1 MWYQIIQNCRR
12 LTKTILPRPKSPA
25 TTLVVLVGLSG
36 VIGLAILAGS
46 FGSRNG
52 SGQHYDPSLYG
63 AAADADSQDVTSSD
77 ITESVS
83 VLPEDSSRSRNLSSS
98 TKDVQYKPSAVV
110 ISLPPADASTE
121 LVANILDRR
130 SGASGNGS
138 SGNGS
143 IGAPAGNP
151 SGDGAGVFAGQG
163 GTSIFA
169 GAPQITSS
177 AAGSPV
183 VTANPPQ
190 TGASP
195 AVASPQI
202 ASTMPTSPSSPQQNA
217 VPQSGPNSER
227 TARWRDRRADRQF
240 SSGHTAQ
247 STPGATGSPA
257 ASSAATAAN
266 PGASPPSL
274 AAVPGQTQQNPL
286 MPQSSGP
293 NSPDLLACSYP
304 NCGKQWTYFDPLV
317 AVGYNYQLLPNGTSV
332 GVTDIRVSTKI
343 GNGQYQLYL
352 QTINGIWIDV
362 AAIDANPNGITADDF
377 DVVAFLETLDQQQD
391 QEFGITDAAD
401 GLTEFS
407 IRGIDPSADLDPTD
421 PTAFI
426 SGLQFSDTFDG
437 DVLITPLELDTSTGS
452 DPTGASFLEA
462 IPEPPAL
469 PLFGLS
475 LVLTFLTRR
484 QAARVSPA
492 APWRS

>member
-1 MWYQIIQNCRR
+1 MWHQIIQNCRR
-12 LTKTILPRPKSPA
+12 LIKTILPRPKTPA
-25 TTLVVLVGLSG
+25 TTLVVLIGLSG

-83 VLPEDSSRSRNLSSS
+83 VLTEDSSRSRNLSRS

-121 LVANILDRR
+121 IVSNILDRR

-143 IGAPAGNP
+143 IGAPTGNP
-151 SGDGAGVFAGQG
+151 SGDGSGVFAGPG
-163 GTSIFA
+163 GTSIFT

-177 AAGSPV
+177 AGGTPLV
-183 VTANPPQ
+183 VAANPPQ

-202 ASTMPTSPSSPQQNA
+202 ASTMPTSPRSPQQNA
-217 VPQSGPNSER
+217 VPPSGPITSAPLGGSPGNSPPAV
-227 TARWRDRRADRQF
+227 TP
-240 SSGHTAQ
+240 T
-247 STPGATGSPA
+247 TPGATRSPA
-257 ASSAATAAN
+257 ASPAAT
-266 PGASPPSL
+266 PSASPLSL
-274 AAVPGQTQQNPL
+274 AALPGQTPQNPL

-293 NSPDLLACSYP
+293 NSPDLVPCTSAI
-304 NCGKQWTYFDPLV
+304 CGKTWAYFDPLV
-317 AVGYNYQLLPNGTSV
+317 AVGYNYQLLQNGTSV

-352 QTINGIWIDV
+352 QTLNGIWIDV

-401 GLTEFS
+401 GLTQFS
-407 IRGIDPSADLDPTD
+407 IRDIDPSAGLDPND

-426 SGLQFSDTFDG
+426 SGLQFSGNFNG
-437 DVLITPLELDTSTGS
+437 DVLITPLELDTATGS
-452 DPTGASFLEA
+452 DPTGPSFLEA
-462 IPEPPAL
+462 I
-469 PLFGLS
+469 
-475 LVLTFLTRR
+475 
-484 QAARVSPA
+484 
-492 APWRS
+492 

>member
-1 MWYQIIQNCRR
+1 MWHQIIQNCRR
-12 LTKTILPRPKSPA
+12 LIKTILPRPKTPA
-25 TTLVVLVGLSG
+25 TTLVVLIGLSG

-63 AAADADSQDVTSSD
+63 AAADAESQDLTSSD

-83 VLPEDSSRSRNLSSS
+83 VLTEDSSRSRNLSSS
-98 TKDVQYKPSAVV
+98 TKDVPYKPSAVV

-121 LVANILDRR
+121 LVANILDSR
-130 SGASGNGS
+130 SGQ

-151 SGDGAGVFAGQG
+151 PGNGAGVFAGQG
-163 GTSIFA
+163 GTSIFT
-169 GAPQITSS
+169 GAPQIASS
-177 AAGSPV
+177 VAGSPV

-190 TGASP
+190 ISGASP

-217 VPQSGPNSER
+217 VPQSGPIASGPPGNSPPAVIP
-227 TARWRDRRADRQF
+227 TA
-240 SSGHTAQ
+240 
-247 STPGATGSPA
+247 PGATGSPA
-257 ASSAATAAN
+257 ASPAATA
-266 PGASPPSL
+266 PSPSASPPSL
-274 AAVPGQTQQNPL
+274 ASLPGQTPQNPL
-286 MPQSSGP
+286 MPLSSGP
-293 NSPDLLACSYP
+293 NSPDQLPCSNP
-304 NCGKQWTYFDPLV
+304 TICGKLWTYFDPLV
-317 AVGYNYQLLPNGTSV
+317 AVGYNYQLLPNGASSI

-362 AAIDANPNGITADDF
+362 AAIDANPDGITADDF
-377 DVVAFLETLDQQQD
+377 DVVAFLETLNQQQD

-437 DVLITPLELDTSTGS
+437 DVLITPLELDTATGS

-462 IPEPPAL
+462 ILEPPAL

-484 QAARVSPA
+484 QAARVSLA
-492 APWRS
+492 APRRF